1 VIASIT
7 GAGRPLRFLAVTL
20 GGWTVVRVAMLWP
33 TIDSVPSLVNA
44 LAPPVAAATRALG
57 AAPMVPAA
65 DPPAGTRRIAVAEH
79 ARTTSI
85 AKEATKPPVA
95 PPHEPQPAAAT
106 VAPSSTPRQPPPL
119 RPAPL
124 ASPPR
129 RLAGSAWLIAR
140 GGRSNAL
147 IGGQLGASQAGARV
161 TYALLPGLALA
172 GRVSAPLKGRGAEA
186 AIGVDWQPTSA
197 PIHVIAE
204 QRLSLDGGRGGP
216 TLFVV
221 GGLDPTP
228 VALGFSIDAYGQAG
242 GIRRSGHV
250 IGFADGAAR
259 IARPVARI
267 GAARVELGAGAWGGI
282 QPGAARLD
290 VGPSAALIVPIGGRA
305 TRFSLDWR
313 QRVAGR
319 ARPGSGPALSIG
331 SDF

>member
-1 VIASIT
+1 MAPT
-7 GAGRPLRFLAVTL
+7 AGAGRPLRFLAVTL
-20 GGWTVVRVAMLWP
+20 GGWTVVRIAMLWP
-33 TIDSVPSLVNA
+33 TIGSVPSLVRA
-44 LAPPVAAATRALG
+44 LAPPVSAATRVAG
-57 AAPMVPAA
+57 AVAMVSGPDQSAKNFWAAPA
-65 DPPAGTRRIAVAEH
+65 DRV
-79 ARTTSI
+79 
-85 AKEATKPPVA
+85 PPVVA
-95 PPHEPQPAAAT
+95 RKATTASVDRHGASAVPPT
-106 VAPSSTPRQPPPL
+106 VAVEPMPQPRQPPPL

-140 GGRSNAL
+140 GGRSDAL
-147 IGGQLGASQAGARV
+147 VGGQLGASQAGARV

-186 AIGVDWQPTSA
+186 AIGVDWQPTTAS
-197 PIHVIAE
+197 IHIVAE
-204 QRLSLDGGRGGP
+204 QRIALDGGRGGP

-228 VALGFSIDAYGQAG
+228 VALGFGIDAYGQAG
-242 GIRRSGHV
+242 GIRRGGRV
-250 IGFADGAAR
+250 IGFADGAAH
-259 IARPVARI
+259 IARAVARI
-267 GAARVELGAGAWGGI
+267 GQARVELGAGTWGGV

-305 TRFSLDWR
+305 ARLSLDWR